1 MDGFDIPDRIT
12 GSGIR
17 DRAAVLVRSE
27 TYEEYELKCSLLGI
41 CPRHRFLDPLWWHT
55 KLKRCQPA
63 LVFAYMF
70 LILQLN
76 TCLRWAGASVAVFLT
91 ALIAETLLAGGFTC
105 AWAWVDS
112 TVEFEKTSL
121 EIERRRS
128 RRS

>member
-17 DRAAVLVRSE
+17 DRAAVLVRSD

-41 CPRHRFLDPLWWHT
+41 CPRYRFLDPLWWHT
-55 KLKRCQPA
+55 KLKGRQTA

-70 LILQLN
+70 VILQLN
-76 TCLRWAGASVAVFLT
+76 ACLRWAGVSVAAFLM
-91 ALIAETLLAGGFTC
+91 ALIADVLLAVGFTC
-105 AWAWVDS
+105 VWAWVDS

-121 EIERRRS
+121 EIERRHR